1 MSDEGIHQL
10 ASEMAND
17 LRPMVQVELMKAW
30 RNGLRDGQ
38 GRARQ
43 MAEAIRADL
52 LRRTPVSRI
61 AIEALDVL
69 IVTLSRTPGD
79 CLDAGG
85 LADQGA
91 FFVRHM

>member
-1 MSDEGIHQL
+1 MLPMSDEGIHQL

-17 LRPMVQVELMKAW
+17 LRPMVQVELMNAW

-38 GRARQ
+38 ARARQ

-52 LRRTPVSRI
+52 LRRTPVSWI

-69 IVTLSRTPGD
+69 IVTLSQTPSVAASD
-79 CLDAGG
+79 
-85 LADQGA
+85 LAQA
-91 FFVRHM
+91 QKKKK